1 VLAILVA
8 TPADLGVAAKLIEL
22 EHTRIEELRPA
33 GVPSDAELEAS
44 HAVIGEVEIDVRDIF
59 DQSDPRENRGL
70 YRLADRLHVTTRPE
84 SIRAQ
89 LLFKSG
95 DRYLGRKLAETE
107 RNLRL
112 LAYLYD
118 ARVVPVRFKDGM
130 VDVKV
135 TTKDVWTLSPGI
147 SFGRT
152 GGTNSSNENISDT
165 NILGTGK
172 SLQFGHT
179 VTVDRISNGVN
190 WADPNVLGSRWTTA
204 LAFVD
209 SSDGHQRTLQVAHPF
224 YSLDTQGEVNILAS
238 AYNRTVSRYNLGN
251 IVDQFND
258 DESSY
263 ELSGGVSKGLKDGW
277 VTRWTFGMR
286 YDKNLFVPTPVT
298 SLPALRLPPD
308 RTLSYP
314 FVGFD
319 VIQDDYRKV
328 ADLNQIGRTEDLY
341 FGTEVSGEVGYTSTI
356 FGADRDALMLAAK
369 ARSSFEFP
377 HAQFVFLTGTFSSRI
392 EQGDPRNLIATGTA
406 TYYLRWLPD
415 WVFYSNLSA
424 TTTDALDPD
433 MQLLIGGDS
442 GLRGYPLRYESGS
455 SRFLWTVEQRF
466 YTDWY
471 PFRLARVGGAIFSD
485 VGRTWGRGSIGN
497 SEPGLLKDV
506 GAGLRLGNTRS
517 GLGNVLHID
526 VAVPLEQLSGIKSV
540 QLLIQTQQSF

>member
-1 VLAILVA
+1 LVA
-8 TPADLGVAAKLIEL
+8 TLADLGVAAKLIEL

-44 HAVIGEVEIDVRDIF
+44 QAVIGEVEIDVRDIF
-59 DQSDPRENRGL
+59 DQSDPRENSGL

-152 GGTNSSNENISDT
+152 GGTNSSNENISDS

-263 ELSGGVSKGLKDGW
+263 ELSGGVSKGLEDGW

-286 YDKNLFVPTPVT
+286 YDKNLFVPTPIT
-298 SLPALRLPPD
+298 SLPALQLPPD

-314 FVGFD
+314 FVGFN

-341 FGTEVSGEVGYTSTI
+341 FGTQVSGEIGYTSTI
-356 FGADRDALMLAAK
+356 FGADRDALMLAAT
-369 ARSSFEFP
+369 ARSGFEYP
-377 HAQFVFLTGTFSSRI
+377 HAQFLFLTSTFSSRI
-392 EQGDPRNLIATGTA
+392 EQGDPRNLIATGIA

-433 MQLLIGGDS
+433 MQLLIGGDT

-506 GAGLRLGNTRS
+506 GFGLRLGNTRS

-526 VAVPLEQLSGIKSV
+526 LAVPLEQLSGIKSI